1 MVLWLPWLS
10 SSRNSSKTE
19 RIASTALHAAFSVV
33 TSRLSAAAVAL
44 VLASWACPLGA
55 KPLKV
60 GLTGQAPFVIRNG
73 QLQEGISLD
82 VWQSL
87 ASDNDLE
94 YRLIPQSNPEQGLD
108 AVEQGRLDLLIGPI
122 SITASRLARPEIDF
136 TQPYFFAKAGV
147 LLPMQAPT
155 LFSRFQVLFGW
166 AAMSSVLL
174 LLTILVAVG
183 GLIWLAERRENSSQ
197 FPQALVPGVTSGMWF
212 ALVTLTTVGYGD
224 KAPVT
229 RLGKGITSAWM
240 VVSLIAVSSITA
252 GLASAFTLFL
262 SGASDEGIRSAEGLK
277 QVRVGVVEGTSGEEL
292 AKRGSM
298 RTVPAASLKE
308 AVALLEQGD
317 VEAVV
322 FDRPAIRYHL
332 KNHPELKVR
341 LAPFTLAEETYG
353 FALPADSPLRTL
365 LDVSVLKMQRASEVE
380 LISKRYLF

>member
-1 MVLWLPWLS
+1 M
-10 SSRNSSKTE
+10 
-19 RIASTALHAAFSVV
+19 
-33 TSRLSAAAVAL
+33 TSRLSVAALAL

-87 ASDNDLE
+87 ASDNGLE

-147 LLPMQAPT
+147 LLPMKAPT

-183 GLIWLAERRENSSQ
+183 GLIWLAERRQNSSQ
-197 FPQALVPGVTSGMWF
+197 FPRAVVPGVTNGMWF

-240 VVSLIAVSSITA
+240 VISLIAVSSITA

-277 QVRVGVVEGTSGEEL
+277 EVRVGVVEGTSGQEL

-298 RTVPAASLKE
+298 RTVPVASLVE
-308 AVALLEQGD
+308 AIALLEQGD

-332 KNHPELKVR
+332 KNHPERKVR

-353 FALPADSPLRTL
+353 FALPADSPLRTP

-380 LISKRYLF
+380 LITKRYLF